1 MNTIDEM
8 IEVLQHKKNGGEVE
22 FFYHTATWMDAKK
35 PVWNFQRY
43 KYRPKPEPIECWINV
58 SIHNIKTLCEDEEEA
73 DNYNGRTV
81 FMREVEK

>member
-8 IEVLQHKKNGGEVE
+8 IEVLQHKKNGCKVE
-22 FFYHTATWMDAKK
+22 CEIIPGNWKVKLH
-35 PVWNFQRY
+35 PVWNFRDY